1 MEAVRTLVVW
11 CRDWPVVS
19 LDRAIGEPIAVIR
32 ANRVVAT
39 SPAARVAGVVDGLR
53 RREAQRRCPDVVVI
67 ERDIDREARVFDRV
81 VSVLDDIAP
90 RIEIIRPGVCAI
102 PTRGPSRYFGG
113 DIALADRVR
122 LVVGEQLSDPSG
134 AGVGVADGP
143 FPATLAAQRSLG
155 RPGAPPMVIAAGESP
170 GFVAPM
176 PSRVLASP
184 GPCTDELVEVFG
196 RLGLSRLSDVAAV
209 GAADLLARF
218 GHEGVLAHRL
228 ASGLDERPSA
238 VREPPADLAVS
249 MDLDPPA
256 DRVDQ
261 AAFAGKALADR
272 FVDGLSS
279 RGLAATRV
287 VVTARTTGDAV
298 IERVWR
304 DDGALSA
311 AAVSQRIRWQLDGW
325 LSRPGATNRGGV
337 SRLELRPD
345 DVGPATGR
353 QEGFWGGTDARDER
367 ARRVAARLQAMVGAE
382 SVRMPEVHGG
392 RSPSEQVRL
401 VPIDMIEVTA
411 HRPDRPE
418 RPPWPGSVPSPQ
430 PAIVF
435 TPARPAEVTDARGSG
450 LTVTGRGVLSAAP
463 ARLSIEGRPWCDVVS
478 WAGPWLYDERWWDAT
493 SHRRRARFQMVVAG
507 AVAHLVTL
515 EAGSWWVEA
524 TYD

>member
-19 LDRAIGEPIAVIR
+19 LDRAVGEPVAVVR

-39 SPAARVAGVVDGLR
+39 SAAARVAGVAEGLR
-53 RREAQRRCPDVVVI
+53 RREAQRRCPDVVIV
-67 ERDIDREARVFDRV
+67 EHDIDREARVFDRV

-122 LVVGEQLSDPSG
+122 RVVGEQLSDPSG

-170 GFVAPM
+170 GFVAPL

-184 GPCTDELVEVFG
+184 GPCSDEFVEVFG
-196 RLGLSRLSDVAAV
+196 RLGLARLADVAAL
-209 GAADLLARF
+209 GAADMLARF

-228 ASGLDERPSA
+228 ASGLDERPPA

-256 DRVDQ
+256 ERVDQ
-261 AAFAGKALADR
+261 AAFAGKVLADG
-272 FVDGLSS
+272 FIDGLAA

-304 DDGALSA
+304 DDGALGA
-311 AAVSQRIRWQLDGW
+311 TAVAQRIRWQIDGW
-325 LSRPGATNRGGV
+325 LSRPNATGRGGV
-337 SRLELRPD
+337 CRLELRPD

-353 QEGFWGGTDARDER
+353 QEGFWGGADARDDR
-367 ARRVAARLQAMVGAE
+367 ARRAAARLQAMVGAS
-382 SVRMPEVHGG
+382 SVRMPELHGG
-392 RSPSEQVRL
+392 RSPAEQVRL
-401 VPIDMIEVTA
+401 VPVDTVAATA
-411 HRPDRPE
+411 IRPDRS
-418 RPPWPGSVPSPQ
+418 PWPGSVPSPQ
-430 PAIVF
+430 PTVVF
-435 TPARPAEVTDARGSG
+435 TPARPASVVDAGGSD
-450 LTVTGRGVLSAAP
+450 VSVSGRGVLSAAP
-463 ARLSIEGRPWCDVVS
+463 ARLSVEGRPWTEIVS

-493 SHRRRARFQMVVAG
+493 SHRRRARFQMVLPG
-507 AVAHLVTL
+507 AIAHLVTL